1 VTLTELF
8 DVYLPLGEA
17 DHYDRSRERILR
29 HLDEALESKDTNPQL
44 SKLGEVRQI
53 LKAYSEY
60 ESASEK
66 ASPKDGEGN
75 PRRPSAEELEAKRR
89 AENKLTRLLG

>member
-1 VTLTELF
+1 VTLTELLDAYIPF
-8 DVYLPLGEA
+8 GEA
-17 DHYDRSRERILR
+17 DYYKESLERILSL
-29 HLDEALESKDTNPQL
+29 LDEALESNDTDPQL
-44 SKLGEVRQI
+44 SKLGDVRQI

-66 ASPKDGEGN
+66 ASPRDGEGN

-89 AENKLTRLLG
+89 AEAKLRKLLG